1 MDEVTDTI
9 KRAHV
14 FIDGRVQGVGFRHF
28 VKTRARTLNLVGW
41 VKNLRDGRVEAVFE
55 GDGPNVEELIDL
67 CRQGPPASRV
77 DHMDINREEPREN
90 FNAFKVAF

>member
-1 MDEVTDTI
+1 MDEVTDTL
-9 KRAHV
+9 KRAHI

-28 VKTRARTLNLVGW
+28 VKVRARSLNLGGW
-41 VKNLRDGRVEAVFE
+41 VKNLSDGRVEAVFE
-55 GDGPNVEELIDL
+55 GERQKVEEIIDL

-77 DHMDINREEPREN
+77 DHVDINRDESRED